1 MNNTRYENQENEIK
15 ALKEKVVEAVK
26 ARDKYRK
33 DMEVK
38 ADDLKS
44 LQERIPKMIEEC
56 TKYVEERDATNKGLE
71 EVVAKKNEEV
81 ALKVAQLEKLQKDD
95 I

>member
-1 MNNTRYENQENEIK
+1 MTRSQNENQEKEIK
-15 ALKEKVVEAVK
+15 ALKEKLAEAVK

-44 LQERIPKMIEEC
+44 LQDRIPKMIEEC

-71 EVVAKKNEEV
+71 EDLAKKNLPV
-81 ALKVAQLEKLQKDD
+81 TR
-95 I
+95 